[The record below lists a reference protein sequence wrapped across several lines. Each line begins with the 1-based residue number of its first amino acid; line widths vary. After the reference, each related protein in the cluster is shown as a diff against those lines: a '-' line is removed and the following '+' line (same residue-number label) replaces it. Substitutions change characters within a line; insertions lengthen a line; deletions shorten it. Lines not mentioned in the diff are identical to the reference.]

1 MPTIHHER
9 GFRFEIK
16 TDDHPPAHVHAVR
29 GDGVVII
36 LLGEVDTPVAVREIK
51 GTVKSKD
58 VVRAVQIVQD
68 RYEEFATAWE
78 KHHGQA

>member
-1 MPTIHHER
+1 MPTIHRER

-16 TDDHPPAHVHAVR
+16 TDDHPPAHVHAVC

-36 LLGEVDTPVAVREIK
+36 LLGEVDTPVAV
-51 GTVKSKD
+51 
-58 VVRAVQIVQD
+58 QIVQD

-78 KHHGQA
+78 RYHGQA